1 MCSWIQQTSFGLEL
15 FVKLMIK
22 ISVFSSWKDMIL
34 GVPQGSVLWPLLLNI
49 YLNDFFST
57 KFWITLSQNIYTMN
71 MTKKIMKKLK
81 TRQQDKT
88 GTILKIVRLKN
99 KESMLM
105 MMLYDVIVLITWGS
119 KIYYF
124 MLN

>member
-1 MCSWIQQTSFGLEL
+1 MCLQIQQTSFGLEL

-57 KFWITLSQNIYTMN
+57 KFWITLSPNIYTMN
-71 MTKKIMKKLK
+71 MTQKIMKKLK
-81 TRQQDKT
+81 TRQHDKT

-105 MMLYDVIVLITWGS
+105 MMLHDVIVLIVWGS

>member
-1 MCSWIQQTSFGLEL
+1 
-15 FVKLMIK
+15 
-22 ISVFSSWKDMIL
+22 
-34 GVPQGSVLWPLLLNI
+34 
-49 YLNDFFST
+49 
-57 KFWITLSQNIYTMN
+57 

-119 KIYYF
+119 KIYSF

>member
-1 MCSWIQQTSFGLEL
+1 
-15 FVKLMIK
+15 
-22 ISVFSSWKDMIL
+22 
-34 GVPQGSVLWPLLLNI
+34 
-49 YLNDFFST
+49 
-57 KFWITLSQNIYTMN
+57 MN
-71 MTKKIMKKLK
+71 MTQKIMKELK

-88 GTILKIVRLKN
+88 RTILKIVRLKN

-105 MMLYDVIVLITWGS
+105 MMLYDVIVLIMWGS